1 MPYVLSLEEAT
12 NELLHTLFPGTF
24 DAELTPVNSETNL
37 ISEYSTTSELSSMS
51 DQELVETSTTTPV
64 AHTPTHLPHSQASP
78 PSQEEVDYPLPR
90 SIPQTFPIKSRET
103 LPGTRTQAWR
113 ETSFPFQPVEDLLNG
128 ETSMKK
134 KEGAS
139 NDLQEA
145 RVFVAVLD
153 YDPKSM
159 CVTGKPGDELS
170 FNTGEWLPLVLSYTH
185 LHVPLFIRTERLINC
200 LHII

>member
-1 MPYVLSLEEAT
+1 MPYVRYLEEAT

-37 ISEYSTTSELSSMS
+37 ISEYSTTSDLSSMS
-51 DQELVETSTTTPV
+51 DQDLVETSTTTPV
-64 AHTPTHLPHSQASP
+64 AHTPTPFTPTHLPHSQASP
-78 PSQEEVDYPLPR
+78 PSREEVDYPLPQG
-90 SIPQTFPIKSRET
+90 IPQTFPRET
-103 LPGTRTQAWR
+103 LHGTRTQAWR

-185 LHVPLFIRTERLINC
+185 C
-200 LHII
+200 